1 MSKTP
6 SDPSS
11 RDLIQYHM
19 FDLSIYYG
27 LRYNFQISNSSTL
40 WDTAASFMAVACI
53 FQNIHMIFHT
63 HHSCN
68 SDLLYATSKPQ
79 KTHLMSHK
87 GLYPTVENTSC
98 MLNSSFDDFTT
109 DFFFFS
115 LSSSLFSVLPNSWL
129 PLKNSTSFFFSR
141 HSFRKQSAMR
151 WLEHCRFTRL
161 RRQLTKPLICA

>member
-98 MLNSSFDDFTT
+98 MLNSSFGDFTT
-109 DFFFFS
+109 DFLFFF
-115 LSSSLFSVLPNSWL
+115 LSL
-129 PLKNSTSFFFSR
+129 PLYFRFSQTLGCHWKTQPVSFSHVTHSGSR
-141 HSFRKQSAMR
+141 V
-151 WLEHCRFTRL
+151 LCVD
-161 RRQLTKPLICA
+161 